1 MTTCR
6 RLFHC
11 ASCRAN
17 HSRDEMWCF
26 VVRQTDQPE
35 TVGFLTSRQK
45 EARMFLYKIPPQK
58 TANGFDLNVTLN
70 SLATIIQ
77 FLTGRTVFWR
87 GTFKLLCDVMSEPRQ
102 SGADP
107 SAWQRNIISHRV
119 NALLYGSQNGTKI
132 YMNSQ
137 FLKKKKNNLTR
148 YFQTFRSFK
157 YLKPESL

>member
-1 MTTCR
+1 M
-6 RLFHC
+6 
-11 ASCRAN
+11 
-17 HSRDEMWCF
+17 
-26 VVRQTDQPE
+26 DQPE

-107 SAWQRNIISHRV
+107 SA
-119 NALLYGSQNGTKI
+119 
-132 YMNSQ
+132 
-137 FLKKKKNNLTR
+137 
-148 YFQTFRSFK
+148 
-157 YLKPESL
+157 